1 MDINLPGMDGIEA
14 LRLLKSD
21 HRTRDIPVIA
31 LSASALSEVVEDGM
45 EAGFSRFLVKPLKL
59 ERLFEAIISETSSR
73 NPPKKTG
80 PR

>member
-1 MDINLPGMDGIEA
+1 
-14 LRLLKSD
+14 
-21 HRTRDIPVIA
+21 
-31 LSASALSEVVEDGM
+31 M